1 MRILVTGGAGFI
13 GCNFIRYSLKK
24 HPDNEYVVMDKLT
37 YAGRLENLE
46 DVKDDIKFIRGDISK
61 KRDVETSVRGCDA
74 IINFAAETHVDR
86 SIRDAEIFL
95 KTDIIGTF
103 NLLEAVRSND
113 IEKFLQ
119 ISTDEVYGSIK
130 KGSFKENDPLN
141 PASPYS
147 ASKASADLLCI
158 AYYKTYKTPVM
169 IARSS
174 NNFGPYQYPEKI
186 IPLFITNLLF
196 GEKVPLYG
204 DGQNIRDWIYVI
216 DNCSGIDTVF
226 QEGEAGEIYN
236 IGGGNEKANID
247 LTNKLLD
254 LTERNSDFIKYV
266 EDRPGHDRRY
276 SIDCTKLYKLGW
288 RPRHDFDVALKS
300 TVSWYKENE
309 DWWKPIKEG
318 LKN

>member
-24 HPDNEYVVMDKLT
+24 YPKNEYVVLDKLT

-46 DVKDDIKFIRGDISK
+46 GVKENIDFIKGDISK
-61 KRDVETSVRGCDA
+61 KRDVETTVNGCDA

-86 SIRDAEIFL
+86 SIKDAEIFL

-103 NLLEAVRSND
+103 NLLEAVRIYG

-119 ISTDEVYGSIK
+119 ISTDEVYGSIN
-130 KGSFKENDPLN
+130 KGSFKEEDPLN

-147 ASKASADLLCI
+147 ASKASADLLCT
-158 AYYKTYKTPVM
+158 AYNKTYQTPVM

-186 IPLFITNLLF
+186 IPLFITNLLV

-204 DGQNIRDWIYVI
+204 DGQNIRDWIYVM

-236 IGGGNEKANID
+236 IGGGNEKTNID
-247 LTNKLLD
+247 LTNKLLE
-254 LTERNSDFIKYV
+254 LTERNRDLIEYV
-266 EDRPGHDRRY
+266 EVGTEKTRIGGSRLRR
-276 SIDCTKLYKLGW
+276 
-288 RPRHDFDVALKS
+288 A
-300 TVSWYKENE
+300 
-309 DWWKPIKEG
+309 
-318 LKN
+318 